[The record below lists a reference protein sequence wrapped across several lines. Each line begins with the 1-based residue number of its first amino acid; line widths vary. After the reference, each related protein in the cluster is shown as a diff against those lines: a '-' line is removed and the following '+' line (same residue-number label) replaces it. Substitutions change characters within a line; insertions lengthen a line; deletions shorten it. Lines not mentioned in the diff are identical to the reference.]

1 MKKVGLT
8 GGIGSGK
15 TFVAEVFK
23 RIGLPVFHADLEAK
37 NCLVEDLNLI
47 NEVKKN
53 FGSDIY
59 ENGLLKKK
67 KLADIIFND
76 IDSLHQLNSL
86 VHPVVK
92 KRFED
97 WCISQKSDL
106 VIKEAAIIF
115 ESSSNLSLDDII
127 CVSANEDLR
136 IKRVIERDRC
146 SYADVISRIKV
157 QMSQSAKEK
166 LSDFV
171 IYNNEDKLLLPQILD
186 VIKQIS

>member
-1 MKKVGLT
+1 M
-8 GGIGSGK
+8 
-15 TFVAEVFK
+15 
-23 RIGLPVFHADLEAK
+23 
-37 NCLVEDLNLI
+37 
-47 NEVKKN
+47 
-53 FGSDIY
+53 
-59 ENGLLKKK
+59 
-67 KLADIIFND
+67 
-76 IDSLHQLNSL
+76 
-86 VHPVVK
+86 
-92 KRFED
+92 
-97 WCISQKSDL
+97 
-106 VIKEAAIIF
+106 
-115 ESSSNLSLDDII
+115 SLDDII